1 MELKTKKYKPFKDG
15 EISIRRD
22 VIFRIVFGNNYRSQ
36 YLKALLESLLH
47 KRITNIVIRND
58 VCIDKVHA
66 DNKEMRL
73 DILAEIDGKE
83 KVNVEF
89 QNRNEYNVIERGEVY
104 GSGIYYNSVKIR
116 DKYVD
121 ATKTIVIWILGFNL
135 FKDSENYHEIGR
147 TRRESDNK
155 LISDNIEYHYIQL
168 PKFIE
173 TVKEINSPEEQWL
186 AYLSQSLSKEE
197 EGELF
202 KMNRSI
208 EEINK
213 IVESVMSDQDVQDA
227 LNNRILAENLEY
239 LKKKKAYEDGEEHGR
254 EEGEHEKTI
263 EIVKKM
269 LAKNI
274 DDQTIIEIT
283 KISLEELKKL
293 KK

>member
-1 MELKTKKYKPFKDG
+1 MELKTKKYKPFTEK

-22 VIFRIVFGNNYRSQ
+22 VIFRTVFGNNYRSQ

-47 KRITNIVIRND
+47 KKITNIVIRND
-58 VCIDKVHA
+58 AVIDKVRA
-66 DNKEMRL
+66 DDKEMRL

-104 GSGIYYNSVKIR
+104 GSGIYYSSVKMG
-116 DKYVD
+116 DKYAH

-135 FKDSENYHEIGR
+135 FRDSDFYHEIGR

-173 TVKEINSPEEQWL
+173 TVKEINTPEEQWV
-186 AYLSQSLSKEE
+186 AYLSHSLSKEE

-213 IVESVMSDQDVQDA
+213 IVDAVMSDQDVQDA

-239 LKKKKAYEDGEEHGR
+239 LKKKKAYEDGEK
-254 EEGEHEKTI
+254 EKTEQI
-263 EIVKKM
+263 IKQM
-269 LAKNI
+269 LEMK
-274 DDQTIIEIT
+274 
-283 KISLEELKKL
+283 LEEEIIIRATGVTKEKLEEIKL
-293 KK
+293 KNK

>member
-22 VIFRIVFGNNYRSQ
+22 VIFRIVFGDNYRSQ

-58 VCIDKVHA
+58 VSIDKVHTE
-66 DNKEMRL
+66 NKEMRL

-104 GSGIYYNSVKIR
+104 GSGIYYNSLKIR

-197 EGELF
+197 EGELY

-213 IVESVMSDQDVQDA
+213 IVEAVMSDQDVQDA

-239 LKKKKAYEDGEEHGR
+239 LKKKKAYEVGKEVGEKEST
-254 EEGEHEKTI
+254 EK
-263 EIVKKM
+263 IVKHM
-269 LAKNI
+269 LELNVSDEI
-274 DDQTIIEIT
+274 IIEST
-283 KISLEELKKL
+283 GISKEDLEKL
-293 KK
+293 KLQ